1 MASPPHREGT
11 FIEVF
16 EVHVYATTNNKN
28 WINLKVLKQKKFSSG
43 FLGEC
48 LGIVNPEEV
57 KTEHSISVYLG
68 PRSESSF
75 YRKIKPEILTL
86 RYFTVS
92 GKCEI
97 YFGTQRL
104 ILFPSLAH
112 VLCCVILK

>member
-1 MASPPHREGT
+1 MQPWGQFAVTGT
-11 FIEVF
+11 TSIAG
-16 EVHVYATTNNKN
+16 HGDPN
-28 WINLKVLKQKKFSSG
+28 WVTIGVLG
-43 FLGEC
+43 RVRAGL
-48 LGIVNPEEV
+48 V
-57 KTEHSISVYLG
+57 G